1 MVRFLIQI
9 IVICSLTSCD
19 FTQKEKSQEIIARL
33 GSDYLYKNDIDGLI
47 PAEATK
53 EDSIMVVRAHIERW
67 ATQKLLTQVAEMN
80 LTQQQKNDFEKLIE
94 KYKID
99 LYTNAYLEQLVKTK
113 IDTAISKSELKE
125 YYKEN
130 KSNFRTNKKLVQL
143 QYINVPKEHQKL
155 AEIKKHFFNPKASDQ
170 NFWDTYSAQFNAFTL
185 NDSVWVELHQIYQK
199 IPFINQN
206 NENNYI
212 QAGKK
217 CEHIENGNAY
227 FLKIKSVLP
236 ANEIS
241 PYSYIEPT
249 IRQVILNR
257 RKLDFIKKTEKEITE
272 DALKKNIY
280 ETYR

>member
-1 MVRFLIQI
+1 MVRFLMQI
-9 IVICSLTSCD
+9 IIVCSLISCD
-19 FTQKEKSQEIIARL
+19 FSSEEKSQEIIARL
-33 GSDYLYKNDIDGLI
+33 GGDYLYKNDIAGLI

-80 LTQQQKNDFEKLIE
+80 LTQQQKNDFDKLIE
-94 KYKID
+94 KYKVD

-113 IDTAISKSELKE
+113 IDTAISKRELEE

-130 KSNFRTNKKLVQL
+130 KSNFRTNTKLVKL
-143 QYINVPKEHQKL
+143 QYISVPKEHQKL
-155 AEIKKHFFNPKASDQ
+155 NEIKKHFFNPKASDQ
-170 NFWDTYSAQFNAFTL
+170 NFWDTYSAQFNAFAL

-217 CEHIENGNAY
+217 HEHIENENAY
-227 FLKIKSVLP
+227 FLNIKSVLP

-241 PYSYIEPT
+241 PYPYIEPT

-272 DALKKNIY
+272 DALRKNIY
-280 ETYR
+280 EIYP